1 MKILACPVVS
11 IPVAGLHRRLS
22 DASICFSKFLISN
35 LLISPLLMFSEAA
48 MADHPTVGVQAN
60 PGGPITTASGQVLPE
75 GQWTAAIDFQYI
87 DFDAVSNARLAL
99 GSERDEDIHSADSL
113 SRTALNVAFG
123 VSDKLTLGWSLPY
136 LERNGL
142 KEAAHGHQESHQKP
156 LTEADH
162 HEPTETD
169 HHEPLGDEQIE
180 HLGDAGGFGD
190 AQIYGAYQLS
200 ASVNEGSAALL
211 FGLKVPTGETR
222 QKSRGGER
230 LETELQ
236 PGSGSWDPFL
246 GLAYSRSWGA
256 WSLDSNILY
265 TLVTEGSQR
274 TDLGDIF
281 NYNLSLSHPIY
292 RAAPAGHE
300 GHQHKHRELPSVFSA
315 AFIFEIN
322 GEWRDRSEING
333 ETEAN
338 SGGNVVY
345 LSPGLSVNAG
355 DWLTSVALSLP
366 IENLNGVQSE
376 PETRLVFRLGR
387 AF

>member
-1 MKILACPVVS
+1 MKTLAYPVVS
-11 IPVAGLHRRLS
+11 IRLAGLHRRLS
-22 DASICFSKFLISN
+22 DASICFSN
-35 LLISPLLMFSEAA
+35 LLISSLLIAPLSMFSEAA

-60 PGGPITTASGQVLPE
+60 PGGPITTASGQVLPK
-75 GQWTAAIDFQYI
+75 GQLTAAIDFQYI

-99 GSERDEDIHSADSL
+99 GSERGEDIHSADSL

-123 VSDKLTLGWSLPY
+123 MSDKLTLGWSLPY
-136 LERNGL
+136 IERKGL
-142 KEAAHGHQESHQKP
+142 KQATHGHQESHQEP
-156 LTEADH
+156 PTEANH
-162 HEPTETD
+162 HEPQD
-169 HHEPLGDEQIE
+169 DEQID
-180 HLGDAGGFGD
+180 HLGDASGFGD

-200 ASVNEGSAALL
+200 APVNEGSAALL

-265 TLVTEGSQR
+265 TLATEGSQS

-281 NYNLSLSHPIY
+281 NYNLSLSRPIY
-292 RAAPAGHE
+292 SAAPAGHE
-300 GHQHKHRELPSVFSA
+300 GHQHQHRELPSVLSA
-315 AFIFEIN
+315 AFVFEIN
-322 GEWRDRSEING
+322 GEWRDRTESSG

-345 LSPGLSVNAG
+345 LSPGLSVKAG
-355 DWLTSVALSLP
+355 DWFTGVALGLP
-366 IENLNGVQSE
+366 VENLNGVQSE